1 MPLKATFSVPWDV
14 SNSLPLLCKPTAFHF
29 CSGLQ
34 IWKETQN
41 NIQKIMSIFLG
52 IFCHFCRWSF
62 RCGSSPMIKKRT
74 VVVRGKRYH
83 LSTLFCTT
91 SLSVFLDAGR
101 TTTARNYCCDILLPL
116 LSSFP
121 KSSFFRCCASLPYLS
136 QRKKLVG
143 VGSVGQMECLFQG
156 LSGFSE
162 QRGEAS
168 ICFSQ
173 L

>member
-1 MPLKATFSVPWDV
+1 
-14 SNSLPLLCKPTAFHF
+14 
-29 CSGLQ
+29 
-34 IWKETQN
+34 
-41 NIQKIMSIFLG
+41 
-52 IFCHFCRWSF
+52 
-62 RCGSSPMIKKRT
+62 MIKKRT

-101 TTTARNYCCDILLPL
+101 TTTARNYGSDILLPL